1 MLFEK
6 KIEKDWNPKILFTL
20 GLKGPVRKEIISRM
34 IEEPE
39 DIAVDLASRQMFI
52 SDYGTNA
59 KIYAANLDGSG
70 LRPLIESKIMWPSSL
85 AIDYPNSR

>member
-1 MLFEK
+1 
-6 KIEKDWNPKILFTL
+6 
-20 GLKGPVRKEIISRM
+20 M

-70 LRPLIESKIMWPSSL
+70 LRPLIESKIMWPSS
-85 AIDYPNSR
+85 